1 MATDELSTARK
12 RLGEA
17 DLLAGRVLDPEIGR
31 ELADDERGGRL
42 LGRFIGSE
50 HEQPSDDGEQGK
62 FCKCLH
68 GKHGFKCLTE
78 GF

>member
-1 MATDELSTARK
+1 MSGFL
-12 RLGEA
+12 
-17 DLLAGRVLDPEIGR
+17 
-31 ELADDERGGRL
+31 RL